1 MALCYSFKHLMI
13 KKIKKDADSVAT
25 ELQGDSVPLIKKR
38 KKRKMY
44 PFKKEYITKSLNKKQ
59 KTI

>member
-1 MALCYSFKHLMI
+1 
-13 KKIKKDADSVAT
+13 DSVAT
-25 ELQGDSVPLIKKR
+25 SLQGISDSLPLIKKR

-44 PFKKEYITKSLNKKQ
+44 PFSKEYITKSLNKKQ